1 MPTQDTEIALL
12 GIATIKAIQCR
23 CAVSTRQ
30 LLREVAGQEDK
41 IATRLMYRIH
51 SGLDWQSR
59 QWLKNTMLPGVG
71 DETPAQAAERIHQ
84 QYADQA
90 YAR

>member
-1 MPTQDTEIALL
+1 MSTLDVETALL

-23 CAVSTRQ
+23 CATSTRQ
-30 LLREVAGQEDK
+30 LLREVAGGDDK
-41 IATRLMYRIH
+41 IANRLMYRIH

-59 QWLKNTMLPGVG
+59 QWLKNTMLPGVS

-84 QYADQA
+84 QYADQV
-90 YAR
+90 YVR

>member
-1 MPTQDTEIALL
+1 MPTSEIETALL

-51 SGLDWQSR
+51 SGLDWQAR
-59 QWLKNTMLPGVG
+59 QWLKNTMLPGVS

-84 QYADQA
+84 QYADQK
-90 YAR
+90 YTR